1 MFEFQHA
8 KLLLIHGSV
17 SSVSQ
22 KALDS
27 YCFLLFTG
35 VCAVGCLYTF
45 FILPE
50 TKGKTMVEISNEF
63 KAITICGK
71 SPEEAGVETK
81 F

>member
-8 KLLLIHGSV
+8 KLLLIRGSV

-35 VCAVGCLYTF
+35 ICAVGCLYTF

-71 SPEEAGVETK
+71 SPEQGGAETK